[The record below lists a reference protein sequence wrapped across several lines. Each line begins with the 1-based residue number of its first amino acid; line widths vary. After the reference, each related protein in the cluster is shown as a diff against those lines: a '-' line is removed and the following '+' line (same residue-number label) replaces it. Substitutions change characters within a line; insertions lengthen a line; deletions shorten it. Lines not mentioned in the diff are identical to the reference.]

1 MKYHNLKNKIL
12 VNPNRGIS
20 RSQMVGI
27 NLIKICQLLISVR
40 VPLKTLPN
48 KGQVTISINNT
59 KNNCNNN
66 DIDNKSFSND
76 NS

>member
-12 VNPNRGIS
+12 VNPNGGIS

-59 KNNCNNN
+59 KNNCNNDN
-66 DIDNKSFSND
+66 DNKSFSND